1 VILGIASISIGLN
14 SVSEAVATASTE
26 RVIPIYSVD
35 TKDKVCAIS
44 FDAAWGNEQTDDLL
58 DTLDEYEVKTTFF
71 LVGSWVKKYPES
83 VKKIAEKGH
92 DVGNHSSTHAHM
104 PALSADKM
112 KKEITDCNERV
123 KKLTGKSPTLFR
135 APYGDYDNN
144 VVNMV
149 KSLDMYCV
157 QWNIDSLDWKDPSV
171 EQIVKNCKALADAMT
186 TQGFKLVSGGT
197 DNHLMLVDLTNI
209 PELTGKVLQNNC
221 DEVHITL
228 NRNAIPNDPRSPFI
242 TSGVRIGTAA
252 VTTRGFKEE
261 DMKPIAEC
269 IWKVATDFEN
279 SKDEINQKVAEL
291 VKAHPIYEG

>member
-1 VILGIASISIGLN
+1 MRFLIITKRSLLIIILCVILGIASISIGLN

-112 KKEITDCNERV
+112 KKEITDCNECV

-171 EQIVKNCKALADAMT
+171 EQIVKNCTD
-186 TQGFKLVSGGT
+186 KLVPGSIILLHNGAANTPAALPKIIEGIKDKGYKIVPISKLIPKGGYTT
-197 DNHLMLVDLTNI
+197 DV
-209 PELTGKVLQNNC
+209 TGKM
-221 DEVHITL
+221 IL
-228 NRNAIPNDPRSPFI
+228 N
-242 TSGVRIGTAA
+242 
-252 VTTRGFKEE
+252 
-261 DMKPIAEC
+261 
-269 IWKVATDFEN
+269 
-279 SKDEINQKVAEL
+279 
-291 VKAHPIYEG
+291 

>member
-1 VILGIASISIGLN
+1 MRFLIITKRSLLIIILCVILGIASISIGLN

-71 LVGSWVKKYPES
+71 LVGSWVKKYPDS

-171 EQIVKNCKALADAMT
+171 EQIVKNCTD
-186 TQGFKLVSGGT
+186 KLVPGSIILLHNGAANTPAALPKIIEGIKDKGYKIVPISKLIPKGGYTT
-197 DNHLMLVDLTNI
+197 DV
-209 PELTGKVLQNNC
+209 TGKM
-221 DEVHITL
+221 IL
-228 NRNAIPNDPRSPFI
+228 N
-242 TSGVRIGTAA
+242 
-252 VTTRGFKEE
+252 
-261 DMKPIAEC
+261 
-269 IWKVATDFEN
+269 
-279 SKDEINQKVAEL
+279 
-291 VKAHPIYEG
+291 

>member
-1 VILGIASISIGLN
+1 MRFLIITKRSLLIIILCVILGIASISIGLN

-71 LVGSWVKKYPES
+71 LVGNWVKKYPES

-171 EQIVKNCKALADAMT
+171 EQIVKNCTD
-186 TQGFKLVSGGT
+186 KLVPGSIILLHNGAANTPAALPKIIEGIKDKGYKIVPISKLIPKGGYTT
-197 DNHLMLVDLTNI
+197 DV
-209 PELTGKVLQNNC
+209 TGKM
-221 DEVHITL
+221 IL
-228 NRNAIPNDPRSPFI
+228 N
-242 TSGVRIGTAA
+242 
-252 VTTRGFKEE
+252 
-261 DMKPIAEC
+261 
-269 IWKVATDFEN
+269 
-279 SKDEINQKVAEL
+279 
-291 VKAHPIYEG
+291 